1 MDQYQIFDLPRHSNR
16 ATRRDPLIIEPTD
29 EALLLACRRGD
40 AAAWDTLIDRY
51 ARLIYS
57 IPRRSGLSED
67 LVAEVFQNVFVL
79 LIEHL
84 HRIDQP
90 ARIGAWL
97 TMVARR
103 ETWRLSR
110 NARVVHA
117 SGDAEIEA
125 LPDWGMLPD
134 DLVQRLEEW
143 NMVRAAMN
151 ALDERCRQLLEMLFY
166 RAEPPPYAEVASA
179 LNMSVGSIG
188 PNRARCLEKLRQLLD
203 KRGF

>member
-1 MDQYQIFDLPRHSNR
+1 M
-16 ATRRDPLIIEPTD
+16 EPSD

-84 HRIDQP
+84 DRIDQP

-110 NARVVHA
+110 NARAVHA
-117 SGDAEIEA
+117 SSDAEIEA
-125 LPDWGMLPD
+125 LSDWGMLPD
-134 DLVQRLEEW
+134 DLIQRLEEW
-143 NMVRAAMN
+143 NMVRMAMN
-151 ALDERCRQLLEMLFY
+151 ALDERCRKLLEMLFY
-166 RAEPPPYAEVASA
+166 CPEPPPYTEVAHA
-179 LNMSVGSIG
+179 LKMSVGSIG
-188 PNRARCLEKLRQLLD
+188 PNRARCLEKLRQLLE